1 MRHRLIHGSMMMTLA
16 AGIFLAALP
25 STARQGGSDRAAL
38 VKEAA
43 AKPTPRMK
51 DGHPDLS
58 GNWSN
63 PPVPVA
69 PANFVNL
76 PVVRSADGKTLTVL
90 DRDAPELDAA
100 RQCFCGKPMSTIYL
114 TMHA

>member
-1 MRHRLIHGSMMMTLA
+1 MRNRLIHGSVMMLA

-25 STARQGGSDRAAL
+25 STARQGGSDRSAL
-38 VKEAA
+38 LKEAS

-69 PANFVNL
+69 PANFVNASI
-76 PVVRSADGKTLTVL
+76 RS
-90 DRDAPELDAA
+90 
-100 RQCFCGKPMSTIYL
+100 
-114 TMHA
+114 H